1 MSIQK
6 AGDNKAAQQDISFP
20 SLQEA
25 LNVPWSSFNKR
36 TSKLL
41 FALRIIDQF
50 EVGVG
55 RRPGQLSSQDLPDLI
70 SYRGKMC
77 AIQVLTFPMW
87 AEANAL
93 CSLIPCIDQRPS
105 LQ

>member
-1 MSIQK
+1 MVF
-6 AGDNKAAQQDISFP
+6 SFLGFP
-20 SLQEA
+20 FGA
-25 LNVPWSSFNKR
+25 V
-36 TSKLL
+36 
-41 FALRIIDQF
+41 IDQF